1 MGQTAS
7 LEHID
12 SAKAAGLRYVSDSMP
27 GIKRLRHGRGFSY
40 VGTDG
45 EVIQEKDAI
54 KRFRSLVIPPAWTDV
69 WICPL
74 EDGHL
79 QVTARDARGRKQ
91 YRYHPNFRQQRDGTK
106 FERLFA
112 FGDVVW
118 KIRERVENDVQLP
131 GLPREKVLA
140 TVVWLLEKTLIRV
153 GTQEMSKANKS
164 YGLTTLKKK
173 HVAVAGDEV
182 RFAFRGKSGV
192 EHAISVTDDRIAKIV
207 QRCQDLR
214 GEELFK
220 YLDDDGKRQVVE
232 AEDVNA
238 YLRDITGADLTA
250 KDFRTWAGTMI
261 GAQILRDTGP
271 ATTKKEAERNVV
283 EAIDH
288 AASRLGNTRTVCRK
302 YYIHPLVIE
311 AYLRGEVLPPSR
323 KQTKRLP
330 RKPGGRLRKH
340 EEEVLAFLR
349 ARIQPKVTEAA
360 DAASAASAA
369 FAAD

>member
-1 MGQTAS
+1 MPALAFGLTRHLPEETLRQRPS
-7 LEHID
+7 REFVG
-12 SAKAAGLRYVSDSMP
+12 SAKAAGLHYVTDSLP
-27 GIKRLRHGRGFSY
+27 GIRRRRVGRGYSY
-40 VGTDG
+40 VDPDG
-45 EVIQEKDAI
+45 RVIRERERI
-54 KRFRSLVIPPAWTDV
+54 RRFRSLVIPPAWSNV

-74 EDGHL
+74 PEGHL

-91 YRYHPNFRQQRDGTK
+91 YRYHPNFRARRDGTK

-112 FGDVVW
+112 FGDVIW

-192 EHAISVTDDRIAKIV
+192 EHAISTTDIRIAKIV

-220 YLDDDGKRQVVE
+220 YLDDDGKRQDVE
-232 AEDVNA
+232 ADHVND
-238 YLRDITGADLTA
+238 YLRAIT
-250 KDFRTWAGTMI
+250 
-261 GAQILRDTGP
+261 
-271 ATTKKEAERNVV
+271 
-283 EAIDH
+283 
-288 AASRLGNTRTVCRK
+288 
-302 YYIHPLVIE
+302 
-311 AYLRGEVLPPSR
+311 
-323 KQTKRLP
+323 
-330 RKPGGRLRKH
+330 
-340 EEEVLAFLR
+340 
-349 ARIQPKVTEAA
+349 
-360 DAASAASAA
+360 
-369 FAAD
+369 

>member
-40 VGTDG
+40 VGADG
-45 EVIQEKDAI
+45 QVIQERDTI

-140 TVVWLLEKTLIRV
+140 TVVWLLERTLIREAL
-153 GTQEMSKANKS
+153 TQNGGNQTRAAEALGLSRFGLQKKLRR
-164 YGLTTLKKK
+164 YG
-173 HVAVAGDEV
+173 
-182 RFAFRGKSGV
+182 
-192 EHAISVTDDRIAKIV
+192 IA
-207 QRCQDLR
+207 
-214 GEELFK
+214 
-220 YLDDDGKRQVVE
+220 
-232 AEDVNA
+232 
-238 YLRDITGADLTA
+238 
-250 KDFRTWAGTMI
+250 
-261 GAQILRDTGP
+261 
-271 ATTKKEAERNVV
+271 
-283 EAIDH
+283 
-288 AASRLGNTRTVCRK
+288 S
-302 YYIHPLVIE
+302 
-311 AYLRGEVLPPSR
+311 
-323 KQTKRLP
+323 
-330 RKPGGRLRKH
+330 
-340 EEEVLAFLR
+340 
-349 ARIQPKVTEAA
+349 
-360 DAASAASAA
+360 
-369 FAAD
+369 

>member
-40 VGTDG
+40 VGADG
-45 EVIQEKDAI
+45 QVIQERDTI

-173 HVAVAGDEV
+173 HVAVAGDERSRAQCCRGDRPRGV
-182 RFAFRGKSGV
+182 ATRQHAHGVPQVLHPPVGHRGIPARRSFA
-192 EHAISVTDDRIAKIV
+192 A
-207 QRCQDLR
+207 
-214 GEELFK
+214 
-220 YLDDDGKRQVVE
+220 
-232 AEDVNA
+232 
-238 YLRDITGADLTA
+238 
-250 KDFRTWAGTMI
+250 
-261 GAQILRDTGP
+261 
-271 ATTKKEAERNVV
+271 
-283 EAIDH
+283 
-288 AASRLGNTRTVCRK
+288 
-302 YYIHPLVIE
+302 
-311 AYLRGEVLPPSR
+311 
-323 KQTKRLP
+323 
-330 RKPGGRLRKH
+330 
-340 EEEVLAFLR
+340 
-349 ARIQPKVTEAA
+349 VTEADEA
-360 DAASAASAA
+360 PAAQTGRTAA
-369 FAAD
+369 

>member
-1 MGQTAS
+1 MGQTLS
-7 LEHID
+7 TEHVD

-45 EVIQEKDAI
+45 QTIQEKDVI

-112 FGDVVW
+112 FGNVIW

-214 GEELFK
+214 GEELFQ
-220 YLDDDGKRQVVE
+220 YLDDDGKRQDVE
-232 AEDVNA
+232 AEHVNE
-238 YLRDITGADLTA
+238 YLRHIAGADVTA

-302 YYIHPLVIE
+302 YYIHPMIID

-323 KQTKRLP
+323 KQTKHLP

-349 ARIQPKVTEAA
+349 ARLQPA
-360 DAASAASAA
+360 AASAASASG
-369 FAAD
+369 AAA